1 MVIDPGMPI
10 AITSLNDYDE
20 LFIEKLQ
27 MLLKINENKITDW
40 PKGKFTPKVDHLG
53 IYPRTKKHYLF

>member
-1 MVIDPGMPI
+1 MPI